1 MQLKK
6 LILILLLCSHF
17 SFRLMAA
24 SVDTISV
31 NALLQILT
39 HQQTLTNNNNQFTK
53 GTFPTYRTYHF
64 NAAKPDD
71 NIFFTALIVFTLR
84 ELYPNFNANDKVLVD
99 SIIQNALPAFKKFK
113 NASGRN
119 TYNFWPTNPTIV
131 FPNGGWLNLM
141 NTSMALPDD
150 MDDTVISL
158 MALNTDSTDAQNVHL
173 LMQQYVNLRNGK
185 KNRSA
190 PKTLRLYSTYSTWFG
205 DKMPVDFDVCVLSN
219 VLYFVY
225 KNNLSVS
232 KADSAAIN
240 LIKTCIAHNYL
251 KTKSAMIAPHY
262 QRLPVILYHLA
273 RLMSLPNFNG
283 LDNERKELINMT
295 HQLLDQSST
304 HDFDKIILSTA
315 LLKWHDHPSQNNIIK
330 TQSFSD
336 FLFNND
342 FVFFKATMGSI
353 LPSVF
358 KNLFTSL
365 QIGVFNYYSPSY
377 NLVLLMEY
385 LVLYKQNTIFDP

>member
-1 MQLKK
+1 
-6 LILILLLCSHF
+6 
-17 SFRLMAA
+17 MAT

-31 NALLQILT
+31 NTLLQILA
-39 HQQTLTNNNNQFTK
+39 QQRVFTNNEFTK
-53 GTFPTYRTYHF
+53 GTFPSFRTYHF

-84 ELYPNFNANDKVLVD
+84 DLYPNFNADDKVLVD

-113 NASGRN
+113 NATGKN

-150 MDDTVISL
+150 MDDTAISL
-158 MALNTDSTDAQNVHL
+158 MALNTDSADVQKVHL

-190 PKTLRLYSTYSTWFG
+190 PKILRSYPTYSTWFG
-205 DKMPVDFDVCVLSN
+205 DKMPIDFDICVLSN
-219 VLYFVY
+219 ILYLTY
-225 KNNLSVS
+225 KYNLPVS
-232 KADSAAIN
+232 KADTAAIN
-240 LIKTCIAHNYL
+240 LIKACISHHYL
-251 KTKSAMIAPHY
+251 QSKSAMIAPHY
-262 QRLPVILYHLA
+262 QRLPIILYHLS
-273 RLMSLPNFNG
+273 RLMSLPNFHR
-283 LDNERKELINMT
+283 LDNERKVLINMT
-295 HQLLDQSST
+295 HQLLNQSST
-304 HDFDKIILSTA
+304 QYFDKIILSTA
-315 LLKWHDHPSQNNIIK
+315 LLKWHEYPLNNTIIH

-336 FLFNND
+336 FFFNND

-377 NLVLLMEY
+377 NIVLLMEY
-385 LVLYKQNTIFDP
+385 LLLHQQNTTSAP

>member
-1 MQLKK
+1 
-6 LILILLLCSHF
+6 
-17 SFRLMAA
+17 MAT

-31 NALLQILT
+31 NTLLQILA
-39 HQQTLTNNNNQFTK
+39 QQRVFTNNEFTK
-53 GTFPTYRTYHF
+53 GTFPSFRTYHF

-84 ELYPNFNANDKVLVD
+84 DLYPNFNADDKVLVD

-113 NASGRN
+113 NATGKN

-150 MDDTVISL
+150 MDDTAISL
-158 MALNTDSTDAQNVHL
+158 MALNTDSADVQKVHL

-190 PKTLRLYSTYSTWFG
+190 PKILRSYPTYSTWFG
-205 DKMPVDFDVCVLSN
+205 DKMPIDFDICVLSN
-219 VLYFVY
+219 ILYLTY
-225 KNNLSVS
+225 KYNLPVS
-232 KADSAAIN
+232 KADTAAIN
-240 LIKTCIAHNYL
+240 LIKACISHHYL
-251 KTKSAMIAPHY
+251 QTKSAMIAQHY
-262 QRLPVILYHLA
+262 QRLPIILYHLS
-273 RLMSLPNFNG
+273 RLMSLPNFHR
-283 LDNERKELINMT
+283 LDNERKVLINMT
-295 HQLLDQSST
+295 HQLLNQSST
-304 HDFDKIILSTA
+304 QYFDKIILSTA
-315 LLKWHDHPSQNNIIK
+315 LLKWHEYPLNNTIIH

-336 FLFNND
+336 FFFNND

-377 NLVLLMEY
+377 NIVLLMEY
-385 LVLYKQNTIFDP
+385 LLLHQQNTTSAP

>member
-1 MQLKK
+1 
-6 LILILLLCSHF
+6 
-17 SFRLMAA
+17 MAA

-31 NALLQILT
+31 NTLLQILA
-39 HQQTLTNNNNQFTK
+39 QQQVFTNNEFTK
-53 GTFPTYRTYHF
+53 GTFPSFRTYHF

-84 ELYPNFNANDKVLVD
+84 ELYPNFNADDKVLVD

-113 NASGRN
+113 NATGRN
-119 TYNFWPTNPTIV
+119 TYNFWSTNPTIV

-150 MDDTVISL
+150 MDDTAISL
-158 MALNTDSTDAQNVHL
+158 MALNTDSADVQKVHL

-190 PKTLRLYSTYSTWFG
+190 PKILRSYPTYSTWFG
-205 DKMPVDFDVCVLSN
+205 DKMPIDFDICVLSN
-219 VLYFVY
+219 ILYLTY
-225 KNNLSVS
+225 KYNLPVS
-232 KADSAAIN
+232 KADTAAIN
-240 LIKTCIAHNYL
+240 LIKACIAHHYL
-251 KTKSAMIAPHY
+251 QTKSAMIAPHY
-262 QRLPVILYHLA
+262 QRLPIILYHLS
-273 RLMSLPNFNG
+273 RLMSLPNFHG
-283 LDNERKELINMT
+283 LDNERKVLINMT
-295 HQLLDQSST
+295 HQLLNQSST
-304 HDFDKIILSTA
+304 QYFDKIILSTA
-315 LLKWHDHPSQNNIIK
+315 LLKWHEYPLNNTIIH

-336 FLFNND
+336 FFFNND

-365 QIGVFNYYSPSY
+365 QIGVFNYYSSSY
-377 NLVLLMEY
+377 NIVLLMEY
-385 LVLYKQNTIFDP
+385 LLLHQQNTISAP